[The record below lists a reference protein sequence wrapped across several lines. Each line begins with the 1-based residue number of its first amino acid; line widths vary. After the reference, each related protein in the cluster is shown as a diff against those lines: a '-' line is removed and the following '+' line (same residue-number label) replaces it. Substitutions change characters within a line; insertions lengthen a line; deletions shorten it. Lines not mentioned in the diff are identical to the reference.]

1 MEEIKE
7 TTAIDTYKDQMSLS
21 DIFAKSGMFTDV
33 KNQYQAFVKIIAGKE
48 LGFSPID
55 SMTNIFFVK
64 DRRGLTSAALA
75 LLIKKSNKYDY
86 IVEKLEEKECVIAFY
101 KVTEKENILIGK
113 SSFTFADAA
122 KAGLVNK
129 DNWKNY
135 PRNCLFARALA
146 NGIRWYTPDV
156 VCGYAIE
163 EMEDLPVAKPD
174 VIEITTEGEVKTNG
188 EA

>member
-1 MEEIKE
+1 MDENKE
-7 TTAIDTYKDQMSLS
+7 TTAIEIYKDQMGLS
-21 DIFAKSGMFTDV
+21 EIFAKSGMFSDV
-33 KNQYQAFVKIIAGKE
+33 KTQFQAFVKIIAGRE

-75 LLIKKSNKYDY
+75 LLIKKSGKYDY
-86 IVEKLEEKECVIAFY
+86 VIEKLDEKECILAFF

-113 SSFTFADAA
+113 SSFTFADGA

-146 NGIRWYTPDV
+146 NGIRWYAPDV

-163 EMEDLPVAKPD
+163 EMEDLPTVKPD
-174 VIEITTEGEVKTNG
+174 VIEITAEGEVKTNG
-188 EA
+188 